1 MGGGGDAAAGEYAAA
16 KTSVWWDIENCQV
29 PRACDPHLIAQ
40 NISSALA
47 AMGYRGPV
55 LISAFGDTNK
65 ITPSVQQALSS
76 TGIALNHVP
85 AGVKDASDKKILVD
99 MLFWAVDNPPPANYL
114 LISGDRDFSN
124 ALHQLG
130 LRRYNILLAQ
140 PPNVSQA
147 LVAAAKSVWNW
158 KDLVSGGKPLHESPY
173 ISKTSGGTSL
183 TEASLSGSPAGKS
196 DNWCKGKS
204 KRCPNPIQPNSDLTT
219 ISGNTFMQPPPVSHD
234 ILTNSNVP
242 QFNNSMKNTDQ
253 MHIPTMPSMKAQ
265 ESSYL
270 NHATNFFTQLPHQM
284 LPSEANYSCQSEAVS
299 FKEAPHRFFQGNQP
313 KSSNGAVADYAPP
326 HPYFSMKDGKDFSN
340 NDKSRWPHP
349 LRPSDLLPPQPST
362 RPGNLSSPNSQKY
375 NLNAIPY
382 RPSGAAFTSPQS
394 WIGGPPFSS
403 GNLPEFSRVSIS
415 DDPSGGHHNS
425 SSFKSNP
432 KPNISVSDHY
442 GPQSYQTTYEEHVHR
457 QPTNTRDSNLS
468 KDELWGKPG
477 CLSVPTEVQNV
488 LCALRILKTDK
499 MVPNEANIADC
510 IRYGEMNIQN
520 LNISMA
526 LSYAVHHQL
535 LVMHK
540 LGGNLPFYV
549 EKNDVLWKCINPID
563 INAKHPKATWD
574 AVLRF
579 LSSTAGRASMMTSQC
594 RYQAAIIVR
603 NSCLNH
609 LVLGEILQI
618 LHVTVSVKRWIT
630 PHPSG
635 WQPLSFH
642 LPDTD
647 NNTDAGASTTY

>member
-1 MGGGGDAAAGEYAAA
+1 
-16 KTSVWWDIENCQV
+16 
-29 PRACDPHLIAQ
+29 
-40 NISSALA
+40 
-47 AMGYRGPV
+47 MGYRGPV
-55 LISAFGDTNK
+55 SISAFGDTKK

-158 KDLVSGGKPLHESPY
+158 KDLVSGGKPLQESPY
-173 ISKTSGGTSL
+173 ISKTSGGTSS
-183 TEASLSGSPAGKS
+183 TEATLSGSPAGKS

-204 KRCPNPIQPNSDLTT
+204 KRYPNPIQPNSDLTT
-219 ISGNTFMQPPPVSHD
+219 ISSNTFMLPPP
-234 ILTNSNVP
+234 LLP
-242 QFNNSMKNTDQ
+242 QR
-253 MHIPTMPSMKAQ
+253 
-265 ESSYL
+265 
-270 NHATNFFTQLPHQM
+270 
-284 LPSEANYSCQSEAVS
+284 LPSEANYSCQSEAVF
-299 FKEAPHRFFQGNQP
+299 FKEAPHRFFEGNQP
-313 KSSNGAVADYAPP
+313 ESSNGAVADYALP
-326 HPYFSMKDGKDFSN
+326 HSYFSMKDGKDFSN

-349 LRPSDLLPPQPST
+349 LRPCDLLPPQPSN
-362 RPGNLSSPNSQKY
+362 RPGNLSSSNSQKY
-375 NLNAIPY
+375 NFNAIPY
-382 RPSGAAFTSPQS
+382 RPSCPAFTSPQN
-394 WIGGPPFSS
+394 WIGGTPFSL
-403 GNLPEFSRVSIS
+403 GNLPEFSRISIS
-415 DDPSGGHHNS
+415 DCPSGGHHNS
-425 SSFKSNP
+425 PSLKSNP
-432 KPNISVSDHY
+432 KPNIPVSAHY

-457 QPTNTRDSNLS
+457 QPSNTRDSNLS
-468 KDELWGKPG
+468 KDELGGKPG
-477 CLSVPTEVQNV
+477 CLSVPTEVQNI
-488 LCALRILKTDK
+488 LCALRILKADK
-499 MVPNEANIADC
+499 MVPNETNIADC

-520 LNISMA
+520 FNIDMA
-526 LSYAVHHQL
+526 LRYAVHHQL

-549 EKNDVLWKCINPID
+549 EKNDLLWKCINPID

-594 RYQAAIIVR
+594 RYQAAIIMR

-618 LHVTVSVKRWIT
+618 LHVTVNDKRWIM

-635 WQPLSFH
+635 WLPLSFH
-642 LPDTD
+642 LPDAD
-647 NNTDAGASTTY
+647 KNTDVGASTTF